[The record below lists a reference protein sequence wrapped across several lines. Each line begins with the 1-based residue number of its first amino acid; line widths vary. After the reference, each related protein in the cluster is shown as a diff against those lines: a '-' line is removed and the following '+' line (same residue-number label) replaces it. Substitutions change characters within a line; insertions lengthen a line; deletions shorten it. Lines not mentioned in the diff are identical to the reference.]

1 MKALYVRVVQVRA
14 ELVLA
19 AQLRAALVCLVCL
32 ILVAC
37 STATPAAVE
46 RTVSTPPVE
55 TEPTPAVE
63 DTQSTLPV
71 ETSPTSPPETGE
83 TRPPDTPPAPA
94 IESGESPSPD
104 APLTPTI
111 ESNENGPQ
119 SASLSPITPSN
130 VGRLEVLAEIAF
142 EPWEQVTALA
152 WAPDGATLA
161 AAAGNQ
167 VLLIDSAGRQVLSR
181 LPTGGLTHGL
191 AYHPSGGLLAAASL
205 DGYVRVWETGDPAR
219 PHLLAEWSAHRKG
232 ATQAVFSPDGALLAT
247 AGNDAI
253 VRLWQLEPEGGEPLG
268 SPDSLLQ
275 EIIGG
280 TFSIPGLAFL
290 SASDQVA
297 LANGALVRLREAD
310 GGRMT
315 ATLRPAEGE
324 PRLFGL
330 ALSPDGRLLAAG
342 DQLGQVWL
350 WDAPWEK
357 DVLAQRLLRDPDSS
371 ASPGLIWD
379 LAFSP
384 DGALLCAGAG
394 DGRLRAW
401 DVTTGDGNGR
411 LLASLPAHRF
421 ALAGLSFH
429 PEGRLLAT
437 GGLDGVLRLWGV
449 VD

>member
-1 MKALYVRVVQVRA
+1 MRVALSRGVQVRGTQVGA
-14 ELVLA
+14 II
-19 AQLRAALVCLVCL
+19 RAALACL
-32 ILVAC
+32 ILASC
-37 STATPAAVE
+37 SAALQPVGSGETPPQSTPLIATSHVPTAEPTQTAPPPAAASPTSQLE
-46 RTVSTPPVE
+46 PIE
-55 TEPTPAVE
+55 TEPTE
-63 DTQSTLPV
+63 TQLA
-71 ETSPTSPPETGE
+71 PTPEFGE
-83 TRPPDTPPAPA
+83 TPPPAPT
-94 IESGESPSPD
+94 IEPAEDGPVIDRLEIASL
-104 APLTPTI
+104 APLTPDNI
-111 ESNENGPQ
+111 D
-119 SASLSPITPSN
+119 
-130 VGRLEVLAEIAF
+130 RLEALAEIAF

-167 VLLIDSAGRQVLSR
+167 VLLVDLPSRQVLSR
-181 LPTGGLTHGL
+181 LPAGGLTHGL
-191 AYHPSGGLLAAASL
+191 AYHPSGRLLAAASL
-205 DGYVRVWETGDPAR
+205 DGSVRVWATGDPGG
-219 PHLLAEWSAHRKG
+219 PQLLAEWAAHRKG

-253 VRLWQLEPEGGEPLG
+253 VRLWMLEPEGGEPLG
-268 SPDSLLQ
+268 SPASLLQ

-290 SASDQVA
+290 SAGDQVA

-330 ALSPDGRLLAAG
+330 AISPHGNLLAAG

-357 DVLAQRLLRDPDSS
+357 DVIAGRSLRDPDPS
-371 ASPGLIWD
+371 ATPGLIWD

-384 DGALLCAGAG
+384 DGALLAAGSG
-394 DGRLRAW
+394 DGHLSAW
-401 DVTTGDGNGR
+401 DVASGE
-411 LLASLPAHRF
+411 LLASLPAHHF

-449 VD
+449 PGD